1 MKLPTPSGTQFLR
14 TTHICTQAWKHAWA
28 HTKQKH
34 QVIFKM
40 QDDLFCLP
48 DRCPSAL
55 EMCFCQLL
63 LFFVHGFV
71 TKRERECV
79 CVWSFLF
86 VVLWL
91 RERVCVCVCVSVG
104 GWSFLFVVLWHKY
117 EVCVCVCM
125 YVCLCIYIYR
135 TGKAAGCGKRSVS
148 TERQAEGTS
157 NNSVLFPTWQRRAW
171 RHEKY
176 LWRQAADAEHRTAPS
191 QGPLWFPQLLLSPLH
206 CSPPSSLSLPL
217 CFVTPGY
224 DSLAPSTL
232 LKTPGVCFQVQIG
245 NTSSKFLNSDCH
257 VSPQNLTIFTGF

>member
-1 MKLPTPSGTQFLR
+1 M
-14 TTHICTQAWKHAWA
+14 HICTQAWKHAWA
-28 HTKQKH
+28 HTNQKH

-40 QDDLFCLP
+40 QDDHFCLP
-48 DRCPSAL
+48 DRCPSGL
-55 EMCFCQLL
+55 EICFCQLV
-63 LFFVHGFV
+63 FFVM
-71 TKRERECV
+71 
-79 CVWSFLF
+79 
-86 VVLWL
+86 VLWL
-91 RERVCVCVCVSVG
+91 KERERERVCVCVCG
-104 GWSFLFVVLWHKY
+104 LFCLWFYDLSMKC
-117 EVCVCVCM
+117 VCVCVCM
-125 YVCLCIYIYR
+125 YVCLCIYIYG
-135 TGKAAGCGKRSVS
+135 TGKAAGCGKRSLS
-148 TERQAEGTS
+148 AERQAEGTS

-232 LKTPGVCFQVQIG
+232 LKTPGVCFQVQTG
-245 NTSSKFLNSDCH
+245 NTSSTFLNSDCH